1 MGRIAVKRVYE
12 PAARGD
18 GARFLVDRM
27 WPRGVKKEALQAVWL
42 KDAAPSTAL
51 RKWFGHDP
59 ARWDGFCKRYFA
71 ELDANPEAWRPIGD
85 ALKRGNVT
93 LLYAARDTERNNAI
107 ELKAYL
113 TTKIA

>member
-85 ALKRGNVT
+85 ALAFCPPLIASRSE
-93 LLYAARDTERNNAI
+93 LDTMFGVVAEAI
-107 ELKAYL
+107 REVA
-113 TTKIA
+113 